1 MKKDYYKILGITED
15 ERKLKD
21 EDFIKVAKKKYR
33 QIAIKNHPDKNPGN
47 KEAETLFKD
56 AAEAYSVLSDKK
68 KRAEYDNPSSNG
80 SFNSNFNFN
89 DFNFD
94 DILNGFGFGSD
105 FLNPFGHGH
114 KANVIQKGTNIRV
127 RMSLT
132 LKEMFDG
139 VSKKIKYKRLNKCE
153 SCDGKGTT
161 AESKMERCTHCG
173 GTGRI
178 MQQNGFMQIMQT
190 CPHCNGNG
198 KILKNPCPKCN
209 GMGIHASEQE
219 IDVNIPK
226 GAFEGMCLT
235 AKGYGNAPNNMNG
248 IFGDLMV
255 EITEK
260 DDDVFI
266 RDGNDLKMDVSIPVI
281 DAIIGCEIVVETIDG
296 KKLKTKI
303 PSCSEDGYTI
313 KFKGYGMT
321 IYGNNSRGD
330 LYCTVK
336 LEMPKTLSN
345 DEKKL
350 LIDLKSMP
358 NFK

>member
-21 EDFIKVAKKKYR
+21 EDFTKVAKKKYR

-68 KRAEYDNPSSNG
+68 KRAEYDNPSLNG

-94 DILNGFGFGSD
+94 DILNEFGFGGD

-153 SCDGKGTT
+153 SCDGKGY
-161 AESKMERCTHCG
+161 E
-173 GTGRI
+173 
-178 MQQNGFMQIMQT
+178 F
-190 CPHCNGNG
+190 
-198 KILKNPCPKCN
+198 
-209 GMGIHASEQE
+209 
-219 IDVNIPK
+219 
-226 GAFEGMCLT
+226 
-235 AKGYGNAPNNMNG
+235 
-248 IFGDLMV
+248 
-255 EITEK
+255 
-260 DDDVFI
+260 
-266 RDGNDLKMDVSIPVI
+266 
-281 DAIIGCEIVVETIDG
+281 
-296 KKLKTKI
+296 
-303 PSCSEDGYTI
+303 
-313 KFKGYGMT
+313 
-321 IYGNNSRGD
+321 
-330 LYCTVK
+330 
-336 LEMPKTLSN
+336 
-345 DEKKL
+345 
-350 LIDLKSMP
+350 
-358 NFK
+358 